1 MYKLTR
7 KGEEYRRSVNSS
19 MRRGWTPTV
28 KARVLLDI
36 GRGRQPLEP
45 ALFEGRMRGEEGF
58 TEYLYGLESLVNSG
72 YVEEVEE

>member
-1 MYKLTR
+1 MYRLTR
-7 KGEEYRRSVNSS
+7 KGWDYLAAVDSSV
-19 MRRGWTPTV
+19 RRGWHPNM